1 MAIIN
6 VRVRRGPFSGKAEDG
21 SRLNIVAGVYQADHV
36 GDSLVLAAA
45 DKRTGGTI
53 TVDLRDYPEIG
64 SFPDSIEPNSQIELA

>member
-6 VRVRRGPFSGKAEDG
+6 LRVRRGPFSGRAEDG
-21 SRLNIVAGVYQADHV
+21 ARLNIVAGVYQADHD
-36 GDSLVLAAA
+36 GDSLVFAGA

-53 TVDLRDYPEIG
+53 TVNLRDYPDIG

>member
-1 MAIIN
+1 MAIVN
-6 VRVRRGPFSGKAEDG
+6 VRVRRGPLSGRAEDG
-21 SRLNIVAGVYQADHV
+21 ARLNIVAGVYQANHD
-36 GDSLVLAAA
+36 GDLLVFADA